1 MKSKFFLLAILSLFA
16 VASCHDHGDENDKDA
31 PVLTIEKPAENAVV
45 TGEVRIQGKVTDQ
58 SLHKLVIIVTK
69 DSDGS
74 QLFKATPTVHDE
86 TAYNYNESFT
96 PSGLTVE
103 TAVTLTITVEDH
115 SDNVTTK
122 TVKFKVK
129 S

>member
-31 PVLTIEKPAENAVV
+31 PVLTIEKPAENTVV
-45 TGEVRIQGKVTDQ
+45 TGEVHIHGKVTDQ
-58 SLHKLVIIVTK
+58 SLHELEIKVTK

-74 QLFKATPTVHDE
+74 QLFKATPTVHDKTKYSFDE
-86 TAYNYNESFT
+86 HFT
-96 PSGLTVE
+96 PSGLTGE
-103 TAVTLTITVEDH
+103 TAVTLTIKVEDH